1 MMTTI
6 EVQLAKI
13 CILSNIVVGFNN
25 IFYYFFRQFFRLH
38 SNLYITLDFF
48 SINRNNKIITSIMR
62 NFYANGGNSHNTGR
76 PGGCNAGNIKP

>member
-48 SINRNNKIITSIMR
+48 SINRNNKIITSIIWPIR
-62 NFYANGGNSHNTGR
+62 NVGIFSIIILFYIA
-76 PGGCNAGNIKP
+76 